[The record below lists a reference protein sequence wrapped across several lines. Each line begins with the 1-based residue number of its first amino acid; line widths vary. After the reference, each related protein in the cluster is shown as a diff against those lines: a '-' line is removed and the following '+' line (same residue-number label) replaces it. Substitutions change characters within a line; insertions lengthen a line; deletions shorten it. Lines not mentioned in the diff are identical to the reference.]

1 MAIGSISS
9 NTPVQTPA
17 KAAPVESTEATR
29 GGKDVKSDADADDAA
44 AATKAVAA
52 SASSATTPVVN
63 TLGQQIGRN
72 LNVTA

>member
-29 GGKDVKSDADADDAA
+29 GGKDVKSDGDKDDAVA
-44 AATKAVAA
+44 AATAA
-52 SASSATTPVVN
+52 TASSATTPVVN

>member
-1 MAIGSISS
+1 MAIGSIPSS
-9 NTPVQTPA
+9 TSVQAPA

-29 GGKDVKSDADADDAA
+29 GGKDLKNDSDADDG
-44 AATKAVAA
+44 AAT
-52 SASSATTPVVN
+52 STATTSSPVVN

>member
-1 MAIGSISS
+1 MAISSISTS
-9 NTPVQTPA
+9 TPVQAPA

-29 GGKDVKSDADADDAA
+29 GAKDVKKDSDADNAA
-44 AATKAVAA
+44 SQTQA
-52 SASSATTPVVN
+52 SASAPSPVVN